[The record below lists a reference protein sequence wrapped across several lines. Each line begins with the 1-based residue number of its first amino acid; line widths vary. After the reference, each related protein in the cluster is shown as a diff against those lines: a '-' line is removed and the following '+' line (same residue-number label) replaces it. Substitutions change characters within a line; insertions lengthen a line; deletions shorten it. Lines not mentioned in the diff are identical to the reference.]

1 VKGRDGLWGRE
12 RMAMQWQ
19 KGCDSEFC
27 TFLDAVLGFFF
38 FFFFFWVRR
47 GEGGFWNLLEDEESG
62 SVQC

>member
-38 FFFFFWVRR
+38 FFFFFGL
-47 GEGGFWNLLEDEESG
+47 GEEREGSG
-62 SVQC
+62 IC

>member
-27 TFLDAVLGFFF
+27 TFLDAVLGVFF
-38 FFFFFWVRR
+38 FFFFFWLRR
-47 GEGGFWNLLEDEESG
+47 GEGAVWNLLEDEESG
-62 SVQC
+62 FV